1 MAKTYEF
8 IGGLHVPLKF
18 VMDTLNYDISK
29 ELPFQST
36 IFGIYVQFQR
46 CTLPEINNKAEC

>member
-18 VMDTLNYDISK
+18 VMDTLNYDISM
-29 ELPFQST
+29 ELPFHST

-46 CTLPEINNKAEC
+46 CTLPETNNKAEC